1 MLVQSG
7 DGLKVKKEEGF
18 GKDTLRNSSLDEWGQ
33 EVPLTEVRHPQ
44 GEQRRVWG
52 NGGLGHIQVEVP
64 VGFSIKVL
72 GCERNTGLKPLSRTG
87 GPYSAMV
94 LKQALVSTDIFEP
107 IFHH

>member
-18 GKDTLRNSSLDEWGQ
+18 GKDTLRNSSLDEWGP

-52 NGGLGHIQVEVP
+52 KQWFGAYSSGSACRLQNKGA
-64 VGFSIKVL
+64 
-72 GCERNTGLKPLSRTG
+72 
-87 GPYSAMV
+87 GP
-94 LKQALVSTDIFEP
+94 
-107 IFHH
+107 